1 MSDLSVSEGFL
12 PKGDFMIPTWLKI
25 ILLIA
30 RTINPQINRNQEFS
44 ITLEELDALRQMPNG
59 TLGREY
65 VRFLDNHSFTPFN
78 TGDLIQRHHD
88 VWHVLIGF
96 DSSPHDEFMLQIFT
110 RAQVF
115 RPTSAIV
122 VLAGLLTGMCNFQE
136 IRQVLK
142 MGKQAKS
149 LIDWDVKS
157 DWETPLVEV
166 RKKLNVIP
174 LDELKK
180 GVDNTQKNVVS
191 QRPLQEVNR

>member
-1 MSDLSVSEGFL
+1 MM
-12 PKGDFMIPTWLKI
+12 PHWLKI

-30 RTINPQINRNQEFS
+30 RTINPQINRNQDFS
-44 ITLEELDALRQMPNG
+44 ITPEELEALRKLPNG

-65 VRFLDNHSFTPFN
+65 ARFLDNHSFTPFN
-78 TGDLIQRHHD
+78 TGDLIQRNHD
-88 VWHVLIGF
+88 VWHVLTGF
-96 DSSPHDEFMLQIFT
+96 DSSPHDELMLQIFT

-122 VLAGLLTGMCNFQE
+122 VLAGLMTGTCSFKE

-157 DWETPLVEV
+157 EWETPLAEV
-166 RKKLNVIP
+166 RQRLNIIP

-180 GVDNTQKNVVS
+180 GVDNTKKNVGS